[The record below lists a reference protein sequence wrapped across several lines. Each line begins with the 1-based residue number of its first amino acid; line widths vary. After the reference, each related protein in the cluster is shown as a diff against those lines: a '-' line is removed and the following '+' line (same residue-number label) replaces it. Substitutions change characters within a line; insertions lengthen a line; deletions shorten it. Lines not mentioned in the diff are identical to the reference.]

1 MTLEL
6 DTFVTNNVVTMYID
20 SCTYTANGRQYTR
33 HLLRESY
40 RKDGRVLHRTLA
52 NLSHASDEEI
62 QAMKFALQHK
72 GNLLELGNI
81 NEDVE
86 VQQGI
91 SVGAVWTLWQV
102 AQRIGL
108 VKALGT
114 SQQAKQALWQVFAR
128 VLEQGSR
135 LSAVRLA
142 NAHVACDVLEL
153 EAFNE
158 DDLYRNLDWL
168 SEEQQR
174 IEDCLFRQRYPQDR
188 PELYLYDVTSSYLE
202 GVCNALGA
210 FGYCRDGKKGKLQVV
225 YGLLCDPR
233 GRPVSIEA
241 FRGNTVDTKTFGSQI
256 RKVVDRFG
264 AKAVTM
270 VGDRGMIKG
279 PQIDQLQA
287 EEDVNLHYITAITK
301 PQIEALL
308 KQGRIQVQLFD
319 DTVAEVADE
328 KAGVRY
334 VLRRNPQRAAEMASS
349 RNAKLANVQRLLVEQ
364 NAYLAEHPRADV
376 TVARR
381 KIESRHKQLRLPKIK
396 VQLNGRTMAIAK
408 DDHAW
413 QEAAKLDGCY
423 CLKTDLSAQ
432 QASKETVH
440 DRYKDL
446 SQVEWAFRT
455 SKTTLL
461 EARPV
466 YVCLESRTRG
476 HLLVVMLGYLLVQEL
491 AQCWRDLDL
500 TVEEGL
506 EELKSLC
513 TTQVVIKGR
522 ALLHNIPQ
530 PRASVQRLLDA
541 AKVTLPNAIADRGVR
556 VSTRKKL
563 TSERKTA

>member
-1 MTLEL
+1 
-6 DTFVTNNVVTMYID
+6 MYVD
-20 SCTYTANGRQYTR
+20 SCTYTVHGRQYTR

-52 NLSHASDEEI
+52 SLSHASDEEI
-62 QAMKFALQHK
+62 LAMKLALQHK
-72 GNLLELGNI
+72 GNLQELGNV

-86 VQQGI
+86 VRQGL

-108 VKALGT
+108 AKALGT

-153 EAFNE
+153 DAFNE

-174 IEDCLFRQRYPQDR
+174 IEDGLFRQRYPQER
-188 PELYLYDVTSSYLE
+188 PGLYLYDVTSSYLE
-202 GVCNALGA
+202 GVCNALAA
-210 FGYCRDGKKGKLQVV
+210 FGYNRDGKSGKRQVV

-241 FRGNTVDTKTFGSQI
+241 FAGNTLDTKTFGSQV

-264 AKAVTM
+264 GKGVTM

-279 PQIDQLQA
+279 PQIEQLQS
-287 EEDVNLHYITAITK
+287 EEDLDLHYITAITK
-301 PQIEALL
+301 SQIEALL
-308 KQGRIQVQLFD
+308 KQGQIQLELFD
-319 DTVAEVADE
+319 QAVAEVADE
-328 KAGVRY
+328 EAGVRY
-334 VLRRNPQRAAEMASS
+334 VLRRNPQRAVEVAGTRS
-349 RNAKLANVQRLLVEQ
+349 AKLAKVQQLVVEQ

-381 KIESRHKQLRLPKIK
+381 KIETRHKQLRLPKIN
-396 VQLNGRTMAIAK
+396 VQVNGRTMVIAK
-408 DDHAW
+408 EDHAW

-423 CLKTDLSAQ
+423 CLKTDLSVQ
-432 QASKETVH
+432 QASKDTVH

-446 SQVEWAFRT
+446 AQVEWAFRT

-461 EARPV
+461 EARPI

-476 HLLVVMLGYLLVQEL
+476 HLLVVMLAYLLVQEL
-491 AQCWRDLDL
+491 AHCWRDLDL
-500 TVEEGL
+500 TVQEGL
-506 EELKSLC
+506 EDLKSLC
-513 TTQVVIKGR
+513 TTQVVVKDR
-522 ALLHNIPQ
+522 ALVHNVPQ

-541 AKVTLPNAIADRGVR
+541 AHVTLPKSIVDRGVR

-563 TSERKTA
+563 TEERKTA

>member
-1 MTLEL
+1 MH
-6 DTFVTNNVVTMYID
+6 VD

-62 QAMKFALQHK
+62 QAIKLALQHK
-72 GNLLELGNI
+72 GNLQELGNI
-81 NEDVE
+81 NEDIQ

-102 AQRIGL
+102 AQRVGL

-153 EAFNE
+153 DAFDE

-168 SEEQQR
+168 CEEQQR
-174 IEDCLFRQRYPQDR
+174 IEDHLFRQRYPQDK

-225 YGLLCDPR
+225 YGLLCDPQ

-241 FRGNTVDTKTFGSQI
+241 FRGNTADPKTFGSQV
-256 RKVVDRFG
+256 RKVVARFG
-264 AKAVTM
+264 GKDVVM

-279 PQIDQLQA
+279 PQIELLQA
-287 EEDVNLHYITAITK
+287 EEDVDLHYITAITK
-301 PQIEALL
+301 SQIEALL
-308 KQGRIQVQLFD
+308 KQGRIQIQLFD
-319 DTVAEVADE
+319 ETLAEVADE
-328 KAGVRY
+328 KAGLRY
-334 VLRRNPQRAAEMASS
+334 VLRRNPQRAEEMAGT
-349 RNAKLANVQRLLVEQ
+349 RNSKLAKVQQLVAEQ
-364 NAYLAEHPRADV
+364 TAYLAEHPRAGV
-376 TVARR
+376 TAARR
-381 KIESRHKQLRLPKIK
+381 KIKSRHKQLRLPKIK
-396 VQLNGRTMAIAK
+396 VQVKGRRITIAK
-408 DDHAW
+408 DEPAW

-466 YVCLESRTRG
+466 YVRLEPRTRG

-491 AQCWRDLDL
+491 AECWRDLDL

-513 TTQVVIKGR
+513 TNQVVIKGR
-522 ALLHNIPQ
+522 TLLHNVPQ
-530 PRASVQRLLDA
+530 PRPSVQRLLDA
-541 AKVTLPNAIADRGVR
+541 AKVTLPTAIADRGVR

-563 TSERKTA
+563 PTERKTA

>member
-1 MTLEL
+1 
-6 DTFVTNNVVTMYID
+6 MYVD

-40 RKDGRVLHRTLA
+40 RKDGRVLHRTVA

-62 QAMKFALQHK
+62 RAMKLALQHK
-72 GNLLELGNI
+72 GNLHELGNV

-86 VQQGI
+86 VRQGI

-102 AQRIGL
+102 AQRVGL
-108 VKALGT
+108 AQALGT

-153 EAFNE
+153 NAFNE

-174 IEDCLFRQRYPQDR
+174 IEDDLFRQRYPR
-188 PELYLYDVTSSYLE
+188 EKPELYLYDVTSSYLE
-202 GVCNALGA
+202 GVCNALAA
-210 FGYCRDGKKGKLQVV
+210 FGYNRDGKAGKRQIV
-225 YGLLCDPR
+225 YGLLCDPQ
-233 GRPVSIEA
+233 GRPASIEA
-241 FRGNTVDTKTFGSQI
+241 FAGNTVDTKTFGSQV

-264 AKAVTM
+264 GKGVTL

-279 PQIDQLQA
+279 PQIELLQA
-287 EEDVNLHYITAITK
+287 EEDLDLHYITAITK
-301 PQIEALL
+301 SQIEALL
-308 KQGRIQVQLFD
+308 KQGRMQIELFD
-319 DTVAEVADE
+319 QTVAEVADDA
-328 KAGVRY
+328 AGVRY
-334 VLRRNPQRAAEMASS
+334 VLRRNPQRAAEMAGT
-349 RNAKLANVQRLLVEQ
+349 RNDKLAKVQRLVAEQ

-376 TVARR
+376 TVSRR
-381 KIESRHKQLRLPKIK
+381 KIEARHKQLRLPKIH
-396 VQLNGRTMAIAK
+396 VQVNGRTMAIGK
-408 DDHAW
+408 EDRAW

-446 SQVEWAFRT
+446 SQVEWAFRS

-461 EARPV
+461 EARPI

-476 HLLVVMLGYLLVQEL
+476 HLLVVMLAYLLVQEL
-491 AQCWRDLDL
+491 ARCWRDLDL
-500 TVEEGL
+500 TVQEGL

-530 PRASVQRLLDA
+530 PRASVQRLLEA
-541 AKVTLPNAIADRGVR
+541 ANVALPTSIIDRGVR

-563 TSERKTA
+563 TEERKTA

>member
-1 MTLEL
+1 
-6 DTFVTNNVVTMYID
+6 MYVD
-20 SCTYTANGRQYTR
+20 SCTYTVHGRQYTR

-62 QAMKFALQHK
+62 LAMKLALQHK
-72 GNLLELGNI
+72 GNLQELGNV

-86 VQQGI
+86 VRQGL

-108 VKALGT
+108 AKALGT

-153 EAFNE
+153 DAFNE

-174 IEDCLFRQRYPQDR
+174 IEDGLFRQRYPQER
-188 PELYLYDVTSSYLE
+188 PGLYLYDVTSSYLE
-202 GVCNALGA
+202 GVCNALAA
-210 FGYCRDGKKGKLQVV
+210 FGYNRDGKSGKRQVV

-241 FRGNTVDTKTFGSQI
+241 FAGNTLDTKTFGSQV

-264 AKAVTM
+264 GKGVTM

-279 PQIDQLQA
+279 PQIEQLQS
-287 EEDVNLHYITAITK
+287 EEDLDLHYITAITK
-301 PQIEALL
+301 SQIEALL
-308 KQGRIQVQLFD
+308 KQGQIQLELFD
-319 DTVAEVADE
+319 QAVAEVADE
-328 KAGVRY
+328 EAGVRY
-334 VLRRNPQRAAEMASS
+334 VLRRNPQRAVEVAGTRS
-349 RNAKLANVQRLLVEQ
+349 AKLAKVQQLVVEQ

-381 KIESRHKQLRLPKIK
+381 KIETRHKQLRLPKIN
-396 VQLNGRTMAIAK
+396 VQVNGRTMVIAK
-408 DDHAW
+408 EDHAW

-423 CLKTDLSAQ
+423 CLKTDLSVQ
-432 QASKETVH
+432 QASKDTVH

-446 SQVEWAFRT
+446 AQVEWAFRT

-461 EARPV
+461 EARPI

-476 HLLVVMLGYLLVQEL
+476 HLLVVMLAYLLVQEL
-491 AQCWRDLDL
+491 AHCWRDLDL
-500 TVEEGL
+500 TVQEGL
-506 EELKSLC
+506 EDLKSLS
-513 TTQVVIKGR
+513 TTQVVVKDR
-522 ALLHNIPQ
+522 ALVHNVPQ

-541 AKVTLPNAIADRGVR
+541 AHVTLPKSIVDRGVR

-563 TSERKTA
+563 TEERKTA

>member
-1 MTLEL
+1 MH
-6 DTFVTNNVVTMYID
+6 VD
-20 SCTYTANGRQYTR
+20 SCTYTVHGRHYTR

-40 RKDGRVLHRTLA
+40 RKDGGVLHRTLA
-52 NLSHASDEEI
+52 NLSHASEEEI
-62 QAMKFALQHK
+62 QAMKLALKHK
-72 GNLLELGNI
+72 ANLQELGNI
-81 NEDVE
+81 NQDVE
-86 VQQGI
+86 VRQGP
-91 SVGAVWTLWQV
+91 SVGAVLTLWQV

-108 VKALGT
+108 VEALDT

-135 LSAVRLA
+135 LSAVRLV
-142 NAHVACDVLEL
+142 NAHAVCDLLEL

-168 SEEQQR
+168 DAEQKD
-174 IEDCLFRQRYPQDR
+174 IEDRLFRRRYPQEK

-202 GVCNALGA
+202 GVCNALAA
-210 FGYCRDGKKGKLQVV
+210 FGYNRDGKSGKRQIV
-225 YGLLCDPR
+225 YGLLCDPA

-241 FRGNTVDTKTFGSQI
+241 FAGNTTDPKTFGSQI

-264 AKAVTM
+264 GKGVTL

-279 PQIDQLQA
+279 PQIEQLQA
-287 EEDVNLHYITAITK
+287 EKALDLHYITAITK
-301 PQIEALL
+301 PQIESLL
-308 KQGRIQVQLFD
+308 KLGRIQIELFD
-319 DTVAEVADE
+319 QTLAEVADD
-328 KAGVRY
+328 ATGVRY
-334 VLRRNPQRAAEMASS
+334 VLRRNPQRAEEVAST
-349 RNAKLANVQRLLVEQ
+349 RNAKLAKVQQLTAEQ
-364 NAYLAEHPRADV
+364 NTYLAEHPRANV
-376 TVARR
+376 KVARR
-381 KIESRHKQLRLPKIK
+381 KIEVRHKQLRLPKIQVK
-396 VQLNGRTMAIAK
+396 VKGRTIAISK
-408 DDHAW
+408 QDEAW
-413 QEAAKLDGCY
+413 QEVAKLDGCY

-446 SQVEWAFRT
+446 SHVEWAFRT

-461 EARPV
+461 EARPF

-476 HLLVVMLGYLLVQEL
+476 HLLVVMLAYLLVQEL
-491 AQCWRDLDL
+491 AQCWRNLDL

-522 ALLHNIPQ
+522 ALLHNVPQ
-530 PRASVQRLLDA
+530 PRASVQRLLNA
-541 AKVTLPNAIADRGVR
+541 AHVTLPNSIVDRGVS

-563 TSERKTA
+563 TDERKTAS

>member
-1 MTLEL
+1 M
-6 DTFVTNNVVTMYID
+6 FID
-20 SCTYTANGRQYTR
+20 SCTTTGPNGKQYTR

-40 RKDGRVLHRTLA
+40 REDGRVLHRTLA

-62 QAMKFALQHK
+62 RAMKLALQHK
-72 GNLLELGNI
+72 GNLQELGNI
-81 NEDVE
+81 NEDVQ

-102 AQRIGL
+102 AQRVGL
-108 VKALGT
+108 VKALGA
-114 SQQAKQALWQVFAR
+114 SQQGKQALWQVFAR

-153 EAFNE
+153 DAFDE
-158 DDLYRNLDWL
+158 DDLYQNLDWL
-168 SEEQQR
+168 CEEQQR
-174 IEDCLFRQRYPQDR
+174 IEDHLFRQRYPQEK

-202 GVCNALGA
+202 GVCNVLGA
-210 FGYCRDGKKGKLQVV
+210 FGYCRDGKKGKQQVV
-225 YGLLCDPR
+225 YGLLCDPQ

-241 FRGNTVDTKTFGSQI
+241 FRGNTTDPKTFGSQV

-264 AKAVTM
+264 GGDVVM

-279 PQIDQLQA
+279 PQIELLEA
-287 EEDVNLHYITAITK
+287 EKEADLYYITAITK
-301 PQIEALL
+301 SQIEALL
-308 KQGRIQVQLFD
+308 KQGRIQIELFD
-319 DTVAEVADE
+319 ETLAEVADE

-334 VLRRNPQRAAEMASS
+334 VLRRNPQRAEEMART
-349 RNAKLANVQRLLVEQ
+349 RNSKLAKVQQLVVEQ
-364 NAYLAEHPRADV
+364 NAYLAGHPRAGV
-376 TVARR
+376 TAARR
-381 KIESRHKQLRLPKIK
+381 KVKSRHQQLRLPKIK
-396 VQLNGRTMAIAK
+396 VQVKGRTITIVK

-413 QEAAKLDGCY
+413 QEVAKLDGCY

-455 SKTTLL
+455 SKTVLL

-466 YVCLESRTRG
+466 YVRLESRTRG

-491 AQCWRDLDL
+491 AECWRDLDL

-513 TTQVVIKGR
+513 TIQVVIKGR
-522 ALLHNIPQ
+522 TLLHNIPQ
-530 PRASVQRLLDA
+530 PRPSIQRLLDA
-541 AKVTLPNAIADRGVR
+541 AKVTLPTAIADRGVR

-563 TSERKTA
+563 PTERKTA

>member
-1 MTLEL
+1 MH
-6 DTFVTNNVVTMYID
+6 VD
-20 SCTYTANGRQYTR
+20 SCTYTAANGRQYTR

-62 QAMKFALQHK
+62 QAIKLALKHK
-72 GNLLELGNI
+72 ANLQELGNI
-81 NEDVE
+81 NRDVE

-114 SQQAKQALWQVFAR
+114 SQEAKQALWQVFAR

-142 NAHVACDVLEL
+142 NAHAACDVLEL
-153 EAFNE
+153 DAFNE

-168 SEEQQR
+168 NAEQKS
-174 IEDCLFRQRYPQDR
+174 IEDRLFQQRYPQDK
-188 PELYLYDVTSSYLE
+188 PGLYLYDVTSSYLE
-202 GVCNALGA
+202 GVCNALAA
-210 FGYCRDGKKGKLQVV
+210 FGYNRDGKAGKRQVV
-225 YGLLCDPR
+225 YGLLCDPQ

-241 FRGNTVDTKTFGSQI
+241 FAGNTVDTKTFGSQI

-264 AKAVTM
+264 GKAVTM

-279 PQIDQLQA
+279 PQIEQLQA
-287 EEDVNLHYITAITK
+287 EENLDLHYITAITK
-301 PQIEALL
+301 SQIETLL
-308 KQGRIQVQLFD
+308 KHGRIQIELFD
-319 DTVAEVADE
+319 QVLAEVADDE
-328 KAGVRY
+328 AGIRY
-334 VLRRNPQRAAEMASS
+334 VLRCNPQRAAEMVST
-349 RNAKLANVQRLLVEQ
+349 RNAKLAKVQQLVAKQ
-364 NAYLAEHPRADV
+364 NTYLAEHPRANAD
-376 TVARR
+376 AAQR
-381 KIESRHKQLRLPKIK
+381 KIKSRHEQLRLPKIN
-396 VQLNGRTMAIAK
+396 VNVDGRTIAIAK
-408 DDHAW
+408 QDAAW
-413 QEAAKLDGCY
+413 HEAAKLDGCY

-446 SQVEWAFRT
+446 AQVEWAFRT
-455 SKTTLL
+455 SKTTFL
-461 EARPV
+461 EARPI
-466 YVCLESRTRG
+466 YVCLESRTRA
-476 HLLVVMLGYLLVQEL
+476 HLLVVMLAYLLVQEL
-491 AQCWRDLDL
+491 AQCWRDLDM

-506 EELKSLC
+506 DELKSLC

-522 ALLHNIPQ
+522 AVLHNVPK
-530 PRASVQRLLDA
+530 PRASVQCLLNA
-541 AKVTLPNAIADRGVR
+541 ARVTLPNSIVDRGVR

-563 TSERKTA
+563 TKERKTA

>member
-1 MTLEL
+1 ML
-6 DTFVTNNVVTMYID
+6 DISDSSPYNVATMHVD
-20 SCTYTANGRQYTR
+20 SCTYTVNGRQYSR

-62 QAMKFALQHK
+62 QAIKLALKHK
-72 GNLLELGNI
+72 ANLQELGDI
-81 NEDVE
+81 NQDVE
-86 VQQGI
+86 VQQGP
-91 SVGAVWTLWQV
+91 SVGAVLTLWQV

-114 SQQAKQALWQVFAR
+114 SQEAKQALWQVFAR

-142 NAHVACDVLEL
+142 NAHAACDVLEL
-153 EAFNE
+153 DAFNE

-168 SEEQQR
+168 SEEQED
-174 IEDCLFRQRYPQDR
+174 IEDRLFRQRYLGDK

-202 GVCNALGA
+202 GVCNALAA
-210 FGYCRDGKKGKLQVV
+210 FGYNRDGKSGKRQVV
-225 YGLLCDPR
+225 YGLLCDPQ

-241 FRGNTVDTKTFGSQI
+241 FAGNTTDTRTFGSQI

-264 AKAVTM
+264 GKAVTL

-279 PQIDQLQA
+279 PQIEQLQA
-287 EEDVNLHYITAITK
+287 EEALDLHYITAITK
-301 PQIEALL
+301 PQIETLL
-308 KQGRIQVQLFD
+308 KQGRIQIELFD
-319 DTVAEVADE
+319 ETVAEVADD
-328 KAGVRY
+328 AANMRY
-334 VLRRNPQRAAEMASS
+334 VLRRNPQRAAEVAST
-349 RNAKLANVQRLLVEQ
+349 RNAKLAKVQQLMAEQ
-364 NAYLAEHPRADV
+364 NTYLAEHPRANV
-376 TVARR
+376 NVARR
-381 KIESRHKQLRLPKIK
+381 KIEAKLTQLRLPKIS
-396 VQLNGRTMAIAK
+396 VNVNGRTIAIAK
-408 DDHAW
+408 QDQAW

-423 CLKTDLSAQ
+423 CLKTDLSAR

-455 SKTTLL
+455 GKTTLL
-461 EARPV
+461 EARPI

-476 HLLVVMLGYLLVQEL
+476 HLLVVMLAYLLVQEL

-506 EELKSLC
+506 DELKSLC

-522 ALLHNIPQ
+522 AVLHNIPQ
-530 PRASVQRLLDA
+530 PRTTVQCLLNA
-541 AKVTLPNAIADRGVR
+541 AHVTLPNSIADRGVC

-563 TSERKTA
+563 TEERKTA